1 MPEKPSAGPAQIP
14 QVLTDAAL
22 RFDFPLDLVRRALAL
37 GMPPHNLASQIMS
50 GMRPEVAE
58 MFIARQ
64 EAAMRGDP
72 DEMMAPPLSLG
83 WMQAPTEWGVRVKP
97 GKKGLTLGSLNVGTY
112 GDIPDHWTHQ
122 TELPRGAHPIAGV
135 QSMGYTIYDKVEL
148 WADNA
153 ADLYEEGIARRW
165 RPATEVPWETIE
177 PLPEEVERAMDQL
190 CTYFCEK
197 ALLAGDVVAKWL
209 PHMSYGYHE
218 VKCFLAVTEM
228 DVARHFDVFR
238 KRAFY
243 NGGGLGIQSP
253 GLYHRII
260 LDARTW
266 TEASLHLHVVSDSF
280 LLGLYQAGEWFAH
293 NAAEKFIF
301 RRAIEDVSRHV
312 AYGLARLKYV
322 LQRQPERRAEMH
334 RFLNK
339 SEMMMIH
346 EDDIDSPRR
355 EALLILLGGGLSKAQ
370 LGVGACR
377 LEGLRA
383 RWARDYVRRLEWAG
397 LPERR
402 HLMHPVLRRHVLDD
416 PAPAKAS
423 GGTHGG

>member
-1 MPEKPSAGPAQIP
+1 MPEQPADASPVEIP
-14 QVLTDAAL
+14 EVLADVAR
-22 RFDFPLDLVRRALAL
+22 RFDFPLDLVRRAMAL

-58 MFIARQ
+58 MFIVRQ

-72 DEMMAPPLSLG
+72 DEIVAPPLSLG
-83 WMQAPTEWGVRVKP
+83 WMQVPTEWGVRVKP

-112 GDIPDHWTHQ
+112 GDIPDRWPHQ

-135 QSMGYTIYDKVEL
+135 PSMGYTIYDKVEL

-165 RPATEVPWETIE
+165 RPATDVPWESIQ
-177 PLPEEVERAMDQL
+177 PLPEVVERAMGQL

-218 VKCFLAVTEM
+218 VKCYLAVTEM
-228 DVARHFDVFR
+228 DVARHFEVFR
-238 KRAFY
+238 KRALY
-243 NGGGLGIQSP
+243 NGGGLGLQSP
-253 GLYHRII
+253 GLFHRTI

-266 TEASLHLHVVSDSF
+266 TEASMLCTWSAIRSCWASTSRAS
-280 LLGLYQAGEWFAH
+280 GLPTT
-293 NAAEKFIF
+293 
-301 RRAIEDVSRHV
+301 RRRSSSSGAPPKTSRGTWPTASTH
-312 AYGLARLKYV
+312 LKYV
-322 LQRQPERRAEMH
+322 LQQQPERRAEVH
-334 RFLNK
+334 RYLNK
-339 SEMMMIH
+339 GEMMMIQ
-346 EDDIDSPRR
+346 EDDSDSPRR

-377 LEGLRA
+377 LEEHPRPPGAGLPAPAGVGRPARAAEPHASQPCVAICSRA
-383 RWARDYVRRLEWAG
+383 RWRRRAY
-397 LPERR
+397 
-402 HLMHPVLRRHVLDD
+402 
-416 PAPAKAS
+416 
-423 GGTHGG
+423 GG

>member
-1 MPEKPSAGPAQIP
+1 MPEQPADAPPVEIP
-14 QVLTDAAL
+14 QGLADAA
-22 RFDFPLDLVRRALAL
+22 RRYDFPLDLVRRALAL

-64 EAAMRGDP
+64 EAALRGDP
-72 DEMMAPPLSLG
+72 DGMVAPPLSLG
-83 WMQAPTEWGVRVKP
+83 WMQVPTEWGVRVKP
-97 GKKGLTLGSLNVGTY
+97 GKKGLTLGSLNVGAY
-112 GDIPDHWTHQ
+112 GDIPDHWPHQ

-135 QSMGYTIYDKVEL
+135 PSMGYTIYDKVEL

-165 RPATEVPWETIE
+165 RPATEVPWETIA
-177 PLPEEVERAMDQL
+177 PLPQELERAMGQL

-197 ALLAGDVVAKWL
+197 ALLAGDVVGKWL

-228 DVARHFDVFR
+228 DVARHFEVFR
-238 KRAFY
+238 KRALY
-243 NGGGLGIQSP
+243 SGGGLGLQSP
-253 GLYHRII
+253 GLFHRTII
-260 LDARTW
+260 DARTW

-293 NAAEKFIF
+293 NPAEKFIF
-301 RRAIEDVSRHV
+301 RRAAEDVSRHV
-312 AYGLARLKYV
+312 AYGLAHLKHV
-322 LQRQPERRAEMH
+322 LQQQPERRAELH
-334 RFLNK
+334 RYLNK
-339 SEMMMIH
+339 GEMMMIH
-346 EDDIDSPRR
+346 EDESDSPRR

-370 LGVGACR
+370 LDAGACR
-377 LEGLRA
+377 LEGIRA
-383 RWARDYVRRLEWAG
+383 RQARDYQRRLEWAG

-402 HLMHPVLRRHVLDD
+402 NLMHPTLRRYLLESPV
-416 PAPAKAS
+416 AA
-423 GGTHGG
+423 